1 MTLSIKSINSFEKEN
16 IVEEVTSLV
25 FAGFKSKFT
34 KTLFKETEAR
44 DIIYAFCHYIY
55 TEQGENLLIA
65 IQDELICGCMFV
77 TSKSDSHQKLYQNL
91 RKFLSFSQCLKLIFF
106 LSLLSHKP
114 VQNERYID
122 FITVS
127 PNFRGQ
133 GIGKTLISHCL
144 ETFHDEQITL
154 YVAKNNN
161 GVCKL
166 YRTIGFQVIQKE
178 NSTLMG
184 VLTGIKE
191 WQKMEWIQ

>member
-1 MTLSIKSINSFEKEN
+1 
-16 IVEEVTSLV
+16 
-25 FAGFKSKFT
+25 
-34 KTLFKETEAR
+34 
-44 DIIYAFCHYIY
+44 
-55 TEQGENLLIA
+55 
-65 IQDELICGCMFV
+65 MFV
-77 TSKSDSHQKLYQNL
+77 TGKSDSHQKLYQNL
-91 RKFLSFSQCLKLIFF
+91 RKFLSFSQCLKLIFI

-144 ETFHDEQITL
+144 ETFHDEKITL

-161 GVCKL
+161 RAYKL
-166 YRTIGFQVIQKE
+166 YRNLGFQVIQKE
-178 NSTLMG
+178 NSILMG

-191 WQKMEWIQ
+191 WRKMEWIQ

>member
-1 MTLSIKSINSFEKEN
+1 
-16 IVEEVTSLV
+16 
-25 FAGFKSKFT
+25 
-34 KTLFKETEAR
+34 
-44 DIIYAFCHYIY
+44 
-55 TEQGENLLIA
+55 
-65 IQDELICGCMFV
+65 MFV
-77 TSKSDSHQKLYQNL
+77 TGKSDSHQKLYQNL
-91 RKFLSFSQCLKLIFF
+91 RKFLPFSQCLKLIFL

-144 ETFHDEQITL
+144 ETFHDEKITL

-161 GVCKL
+161 RAYKL
-166 YRTIGFQVIQKE
+166 YRNLGFQVIQKE

-191 WQKMEWIQ
+191 WRKMEWIQ

>member
-1 MTLSIKSINSFEKEN
+1 M
-16 IVEEVTSLV
+16 
-25 FAGFKSKFT
+25 
-34 KTLFKETEAR
+34 
-44 DIIYAFCHYIY
+44 
-55 TEQGENLLIA
+55 
-65 IQDELICGCMFV
+65 
-77 TSKSDSHQKLYQNL
+77 
-91 RKFLSFSQCLKLIFF
+91 IFF

-161 GVCKL
+161 GACKL

>member
-1 MTLSIKSINSFEKEN
+1 MTLSIESIDSFEKDC
-16 IVEEVTSLV
+16 IIEEIASLV

-34 KTLFKETEAR
+34 KMLYKETEAH

-55 TEQGENLLIA
+55 TEKGENLLIA
-65 IQDELICGCMFV
+65 IQDELVCGCIFL
-77 TSKSDSHQKLYQNL
+77 TSKGDSHPKLYQAL
-91 RKFLSFSQCLKLIFF
+91 RKFLSFPQCLKLIFL

-133 GIGKTLISHCL
+133 GIGKILISHYL
-144 ETFHDEQITL
+144 ETFHNEQITL

-161 GVCKL
+161 GAYKL
-166 YRTIGFQVIQKE
+166 YKTLGFQVIQKE

-191 WQKMEWIQ
+191 WRKMEWIQ

>member
-1 MTLSIKSINSFEKEN
+1 MILSIKNIDSFEKES
-16 IVEEVTSLV
+16 IVEEVASLV
-25 FAGFKSKFT
+25 VAGFKSKFT
-34 KTLFKETEAR
+34 KTLFKETEVH

-55 TEQGENLLIA
+55 TEQDENLLIA
-65 IQDELICGCMFV
+65 IQDKLVCGCMFV
-77 TSKSDSHQKLYQNL
+77 TSKSDSHQKLYQAL
-91 RKFLSFSQCLKLIFF
+91 RKFLSFSQCFKLIFL

-133 GIGKTLISHCL
+133 GIGKMLISHCL

-161 GVCKL
+161 RACKL
-166 YRTIGFQVIQKE
+166 YRALGFQVIQKE

-184 VLTGIKE
+184 VLTGIKK

>member
-1 MTLSIKSINSFEKEN
+1 
-16 IVEEVTSLV
+16 
-25 FAGFKSKFT
+25 
-34 KTLFKETEAR
+34 
-44 DIIYAFCHYIY
+44 
-55 TEQGENLLIA
+55 LLIA
-65 IQDELICGCMFV
+65 IQDELVCGCMFV
-77 TSKSDSHQKLYQNL
+77 TGKSDSHQKLYQNL
-91 RKFLSFSQCLKLIFF
+91 RKFLPFSQCLKLIFL

-144 ETFHDEQITL
+144 ETFHDEKITL

-161 GVCKL
+161 RAYKL
-166 YRTIGFQVIQKE
+166 YRNLGFQVIQKE

-191 WQKMEWIQ
+191 WRKMEWIQ

>member
-1 MTLSIKSINSFEKEN
+1 MTLSIESIDSFEKDC
-16 IVEEVTSLV
+16 IIEEIASLV

-34 KTLFKETEAR
+34 KMLFKETEAH
-44 DIIYAFCHYIY
+44 DIIYAFCYYIY
-55 TEQGENLLIA
+55 TEKGENLLIA
-65 IQDELICGCMFV
+65 IQDELVCGCMFV
-77 TSKSDSHQKLYQNL
+77 TGKSDSHQKLYQNL
-91 RKFLSFSQCLKLIFF
+91 RKFLPFSQCLKLIFL

-133 GIGKTLISHCL
+133 GIGKILISHYL
-144 ETFHDEQITL
+144 ETFHNEQITL

-161 GVCKL
+161 GAYKL
-166 YRTIGFQVIQKE
+166 YKTLGFQVIQKE

-191 WQKMEWIQ
+191 WRKMEWIQ